1 MGNVLIKRTG
11 DKKEVELKEKNG
23 VYYLVFPRIEELGIV
38 EHLFSTRLGGVSKG
52 CYSEMNLSYTRG
64 DVKEAVDENYMR
76 ISDVL
81 GHGHKLDDFV
91 STFQTHTTNIRV
103 VTEGLSSSNTDL
115 MLVSTFENFDALKG
129 YSKNPLHVEVAN
141 SKVRPFTASR
151 NCFDYEV

>member
-1 MGNVLIKRTG
+1 MVKHVILWTLKDDYSGVEVDKIKSEIKAGLEGLSGKIPGLI
-11 DKKEVELKEKNG
+11 D
-23 VYYLVFPRIEELGIV
+23 
-38 EHLFSTRLGGVSKG
+38 
-52 CYSEMNLSYTRG
+52 
-64 DVKEAVDENYMR
+64 
-76 ISDVL
+76 
-81 GHGHKLDDFV
+81 
-91 STFQTHTTNIRV
+91 IRV